1 MALGEKEYTE
11 PCPVSRRCGGCQ
23 LQRMPYAEQLH
34 HKQLREIRLLGRFG
48 HVEEII
54 GMADP
59 THYRNKVTAAFALD
73 ARKKVISGVYQSS
86 SHRVVP
92 VDSCMIE
99 DATADA
105 IIVDIRR
112 MLPDFKIPV
121 YDERSSTGWLRHVLV
136 RRGFTTGQV
145 MVVLVAASPIFPT
158 QKHFVRKLTELHP
171 EITTVVLNINDRF
184 GPVVLG
190 NREKV
195 LKGSGYIEDVLCG
208 KRFRISPGS
217 FYQINPVQTEILYGT
232 AIEYA
237 ALTGEETVLDA
248 YCGIGTIGI
257 TASDRARQVIGVE
270 LNRDAV
276 ADAIVNARLNG
287 VKNCW
292 FTPGDAGEY
301 MRRMAEDG
309 MRPDVV
315 FMDPPR
321 AGSDRKFLTSL
332 LKTEPKRIV
341 YVSCDPETMARDLGI
356 LTERGRYRVQKIQP
370 VDMFPFT
377 DHVET
382 VVLLSKGEVDSKKIR
397 VEFSLEDM
405 DMSEFQDGATY
416 PQIKEYVLEH
426 TGLKVSSLYIS
437 QIKRKCGLEVGK
449 NYNLP
454 KSEDSRQPQCPPE
467 KEKAIREAFKYF
479 GMI

>member
-54 GMADP
+54 GMVDP

-86 SHRVVP
+86 SHRVVS

-121 YDERSSTGWLRHVLV
+121 YDERTSTGWLRHVLV

-321 AGSDRKFLTSL
+321 AGSDKKFLTSL

-356 LTERGRYRVQKIQP
+356 LTERDRYHVRKIQP

-382 VVLLSKGEVDSKKIR
+382 VVLLTR
-397 VEFSLEDM
+397 N
-405 DMSEFQDGATY
+405 T
-416 PQIKEYVLEH
+416 
-426 TGLKVSSLYIS
+426 
-437 QIKRKCGLEVGK
+437 
-449 NYNLP
+449 
-454 KSEDSRQPQCPPE
+454 
-467 KEKAIREAFKYF
+467 
-479 GMI
+479 